1 MSFRRSIMDIRY
13 FGKTT
18 MRIALVLGVTGLMG
32 VSALQATPITGRL
45 IINGTSLTGVDLNTV
60 DFNYSGS
67 GPTNPNSVGTFG
79 VGFGSTLTFATLVGT
94 VGGVKSFTRSAIP
107 VGAPVNF
114 DDFITFAAAP
124 NIDIIMTELV
134 PGSFGSAQCGAPAAA
149 GQTCTPVIPGGS
161 AIEFSNSSN
170 GNGGLNAHAQFN
182 VDVNA
187 KNTATGEI
195 STGVGTFSADFS
207 NTSYQ
212 ALLATIGSGGVVTSG
227 EHGDFTITFNQVP
240 EPATTALVLGGF
252 LLLLG
257 KVGMR
262 RFNRSR

>member
-1 MSFRRSIMDIRY
+1 M
-13 FGKTT
+13 
-18 MRIALVLGVTGLMG
+18 
-32 VSALQATPITGRL
+32 
-45 IINGTSLTGVDLNTV
+45 TSTLTV
-60 DFNYSGS
+60 DFNYIS

-79 VGFGSTLTFATLVGT
+79 VGFGSTGTFATLVGT
-94 VGGVKSFTRSAIP
+94 NGGVKSFTRSVIP
-107 VGAPVNF
+107 VGATVNY
-114 DDFITFAAAP
+114 DDFITFTAAP
-124 NIDIIMTELV
+124 TFDIIMTELV

-170 GNGGLNAHAQFN
+170 GSGGLNAHAQFN

-212 ALLATIGSGGVVTSG
+212 ALLATIGAGGVVTSG
-227 EHGDFTITFNQVP
+227 EHGDFTITFNAVP
-240 EPATTALVLGGF
+240 EPQTTALVLGG
-252 LLLLG
+252 LLVLLG

>member
-1 MSFRRSIMDIRY
+1 MNIGF

-18 MRIALVLGVTGLMG
+18 MRIALVLGVTALLSI
-32 VSALQATPITGRL
+32 SALQATPITGRL
-45 IINGTSLTGVDLNTV
+45 IINGTTLTGVDLNTV

-67 GPTNPNSVGTFG
+67 GPTNPASVGSFG
-79 VGFGSTLTFATLVGT
+79 VGFGSTDTFSTLVGT
-94 VGGVKSFTRSAIP
+94 DGSVRSFTRSVIP
-107 VGAPVNF
+107 VGAPVNY

-134 PGSFGSAQCGAPAAA
+134 PGSFGSSQCTASPAA
-149 GQTCTPVIPGGS
+149 GQTCTPNIPGGS

-187 KNTATGEI
+187 LNTLTGEM

-212 ALLATIGSGGVVTSG
+212 ALLATIEGGGVVTSG
-227 EHGDFTITFNQVP
+227 EHGDFTITFASVP
-240 EPATTALVLGGF
+240 EPQTTALVLGG
-252 LLLLG
+252 LLVLLG

-262 RFNRSR
+262 RFKRS